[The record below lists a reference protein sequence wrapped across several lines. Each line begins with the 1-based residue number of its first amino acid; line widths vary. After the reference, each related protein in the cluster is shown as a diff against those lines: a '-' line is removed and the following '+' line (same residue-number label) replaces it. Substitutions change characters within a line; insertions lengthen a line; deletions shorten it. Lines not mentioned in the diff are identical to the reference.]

1 MSGNWSGFSLNGCRF
16 EPKPS
21 AAPTLA
27 APTIRLPDRVDLR
40 VHCSPVENQLQTNS
54 CVANAVIGALEYH
67 HLKAG
72 RPLTDLSRLFVYYNA
87 RKLSDS
93 THLDQGSFI
102 HHGMAAVLAYGA
114 CEAALWPFDA
124 SLVTSQ
130 PPETCYQNARNY
142 DAVQYARA
150 PRGVPAL
157 TALAHGLPI
166 VFGIFVPGEYYD
178 AAAKTGRMPRPDQVV
193 PQKPPS
199 GHAMLIV
206 GYDMSERAY
215 LVRNSWS
222 AGWAEQGYC
231 WIPFE
236 TMDAWS
242 MEEDFWT
249 IGAIEDTKGFSLM
262 GPSLATSM
270 KGIGVSSELLEAR
283 AQKLESLRTGL
294 RSQLSG
300 NLDAAKRDFRDRLR
314 GK

>member
-1 MSGNWSGFSLNGCRF
+1 
-16 EPKPS
+16 
-21 AAPTLA
+21 
-27 APTIRLPDRVDLR
+27 
-40 VHCSPVENQLQTNS
+40 
-54 CVANAVIGALEYH
+54 
-67 HLKAG
+67 
-72 RPLTDLSRLFVYYNA
+72 
-87 RKLSDS
+87 
-93 THLDQGSFI
+93 
-102 HHGMAAVLAYGA
+102 
-114 CEAALWPFDA
+114 
-124 SLVTSQ
+124 
-130 PPETCYQNARNY
+130 
-142 DAVQYARA
+142 
-150 PRGVPAL
+150 
-157 TALAHGLPI
+157 
-166 VFGIFVPGEYYD
+166 
-178 AAAKTGRMPRPDQVV
+178 
-193 PQKPPS
+193 
-199 GHAMLIV
+199 MLIV
-206 GYDMSERAY
+206 GYDMNERAY